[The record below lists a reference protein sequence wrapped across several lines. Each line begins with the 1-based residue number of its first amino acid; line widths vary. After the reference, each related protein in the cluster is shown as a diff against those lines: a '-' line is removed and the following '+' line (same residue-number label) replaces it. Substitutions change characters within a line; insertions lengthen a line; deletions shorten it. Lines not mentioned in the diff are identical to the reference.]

1 MNMFGLEGSGFIIAI
16 SLTLLISGMVVYYCT
31 AKINRLEMAVA
42 KQNQVLSS
50 FITNV
55 QAELQGGHGIPDGP
69 PIARQESGPVT
80 ELATSEAEEAARTF
94 NDASPHDK
102 ITVSDDD
109 TSSEHDEDDSDSE
122 EESDDSDDDGND
134 TPILNI
140 GAPTDNVKIVD
151 MTDSHGEE
159 DNNDVNAAIIEEVN
173 TLPLGNGVDD
183 NAQSKTISL
192 SLQLEEIL
200 SDTNDDSTDDIDD
213 SDEDSTDDATHDG
226 QAAGEEGNQID
237 VLKLDSHLTSEDSE
251 LSESPQTEISMDIKK
266 MKVKELKKLVTTKGL
281 ASPALVKSMKKT
293 ELVSLLSK

>member
-31 AKINRLEMAVA
+31 AKINRLELAVA

-69 PIARQESGPVT
+69 HVARQESGPVT

-109 TSSEHDEDDSDSE
+109 TSSEHDSDSE
-122 EESDDSDDDGND
+122 EESDDSDDDD
-134 TPILNI
+134 TPTLNI

-151 MTDSHGEE
+151 MTDSHGDE
-159 DNNDVNAAIIEEVN
+159 DNKDVTAAIIEEVN

-213 SDEDSTDDATHDG
+213 DSDEDSTDDATHDG

-237 VLKLDSHLTSEDSE
+237 VLKLDSQLTSEDSE
-251 LSESPQTEISMDIKK
+251 ASESLLTDIGMDIKK
-266 MKVKELKKLVTTKGL
+266 MKVKELKKLATAKGL